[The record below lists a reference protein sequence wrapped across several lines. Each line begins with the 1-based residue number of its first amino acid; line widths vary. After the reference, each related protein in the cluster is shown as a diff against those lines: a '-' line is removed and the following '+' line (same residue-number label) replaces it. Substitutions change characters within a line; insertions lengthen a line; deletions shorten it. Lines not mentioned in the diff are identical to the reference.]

1 MRSRSYR
8 INIEPIAWRRPSH
21 KESREYNDT
30 VSFGLHLSKQHNE
43 EPLFMDP
50 VHLDV
55 TFFVPQARTL
65 KDRHKSNHP
74 ITTPYIDNL
83 YHFLLYALKDV
94 VIIDERV
101 ICSLSMKKV
110 YDKEPR
116 TEIVITEMG

>member
-1 MRSRSYR
+1 MRSKSYR

-43 EPLFMDP
+43 EPLFADP
-50 VHLDV
+50 VHLD
-55 TFFVPQARTL
+55 
-65 KDRHKSNHP
+65 KSNHP